1 MSYHQPYT
9 MNGNRSAKVK
19 GFMGLPRSPN
29 VVMRKV
35 ISGYQVGTMPD
46 GYNDPAHLL
55 KKGKGKRAQLE
66 NVQFFREESEARKY
80 MESLLAG
87 GL

>member
-9 MNGNRSAKVK
+9 MNGNRAAKVK

-29 VVMRKV
+29 VVMRKTKD
-35 ISGYQVGTMPD
+35 GYQVGIMPD
-46 GYNDPAHLL
+46 GYNDPARQLR
-55 KKGKGKRAQLE
+55 KGKRPQLE
-66 NVQFFREESEARKY
+66 NVQVFKTEKTARKY
-80 MESLLAG
+80 MDSLLAG

>member
-1 MSYHQPYT
+1 MNHQPY
-9 MNGNRSAKVK
+9 GLAGSLSAKVK

-46 GYNDPAHLL
+46 GYNDPAHRLR
-55 KKGKGKRAQLE
+55 KGKRAQLE

-80 MESLLAG
+80 MDSLLLG
-87 GL
+87 V

>member
-9 MNGNRSAKVK
+9 MNGNRAAKVK
-19 GFMGLPRSPN
+19 GFMGLPRGPN

-46 GYNDPAHLL
+46 GYNDPAHRLR
-55 KKGKGKRAQLE
+55 KGKRAQLE
-66 NVQFFREESEARKY
+66 NVQFFREESEARVY
-80 MESLLAG
+80 MDSLLAG

>member
-1 MSYHQPYT
+1 MNHRPYGLAGSLT
-9 MNGNRSAKVK
+9 AKVK

-46 GYNDPAHLL
+46 GYNDPTHQLR
-55 KKGKGKRAQLE
+55 KGKRPQLE
-66 NVQFFREESEARKY
+66 NVQFFREESEARAY
-80 MESLLAG
+80 ADRLLAG
-87 GL
+87 V

>member
-1 MSYHQPYT
+1 MNHRPYGLAGT
-9 MNGNRSAKVK
+9 LSAKVK
-19 GFMGLPRSPN
+19 GFTVVPRSPN

-46 GYNDPAHLL
+46 GYNKVTYRPD
-55 KKGKGKRAQLE
+55 KTKRAKLE
-66 NVQFFREESEARKY
+66 SVQFFKTESDARVY
-80 MESLLAG
+80 MDSLLAG

>member
-35 ISGYQVGTMPD
+35 RDGYQVGIMPD
-46 GYNDPAHLL
+46 GYNDPARQLR
-55 KKGKGKRAQLE
+55 KGKRPQLE
-66 NVQFFREESEARKY
+66 NVQFFREESKARVY
-80 MESLLAG
+80 MDSLLAG
-87 GL
+87 A

>member
-1 MSYHQPYT
+1 MNHKPY
-9 MNGNRSAKVK
+9 GLAGSLSAKVK

-46 GYNDPAHLL
+46 GYNDPAPRLR
-55 KKGKGKRAQLE
+55 KGKRAHLE
-66 NVQFFREESEARKY
+66 NVQVFKAESDARAY
-80 MESLLAG
+80 ADSLLAG

>member
-1 MSYHQPYT
+1 MNHRPY
-9 MNGNRSAKVK
+9 GLAGSLSAKVK

-35 ISGYQVGTMPD
+35 RGGYQVGIMSD
-46 GYNDPAHLL
+46 GYNKVTYRPD
-55 KKGKGKRAQLE
+55 KTKRAQLE
-66 NVQFFREESEARKY
+66 GVKVFKTESEARVY
-80 MESLLAG
+80 MDSLLAG

>member
-46 GYNDPAHLL
+46 GYNDPTHQLR
-55 KKGKGKRAQLE
+55 KGKRPQLE
-66 NVQFFREESEARKY
+66 NVQFFREESKARVY
-80 MESLLAG
+80 MDSLLAG
-87 GL
+87 A

>member
-19 GFMGLPRSPN
+19 GFMGLPRSLN

-35 ISGYQVGTMPD
+35 RGWYQVGIMPD
-46 GYNDPAHLL
+46 GYNDPAHRSS
-55 KKGKGKRAQLE
+55 KD
-66 NVQFFREESEARKY
+66 RK
-80 MESLLAG
+80 SVV
-87 GL
+87 

>member
-29 VVMRKV
+29 VVMRKTKD
-35 ISGYQVGTMPD
+35 GYQVGIMPD
-46 GYNDPAHLL
+46 GYNDPARQLR
-55 KKGKGKRAQLE
+55 KGKRAQLE
-66 NVQFFREESEARKY
+66 NVQVFKTESDARVY
-80 MESLLAG
+80 MDSLLAG
-87 GL
+87 V

>member
-46 GYNDPAHLL
+46 GYNDPARRLR
-55 KKGKGKRAQLE
+55 KGKRPQLE
-66 NVQFFREESEARKY
+66 GVKVFKTESDARVY
-80 MESLLAG
+80 MDSLWAG
-87 GL
+87 G

>member
-19 GFMGLPRSPN
+19 GFMGLPRSLN

-35 ISGYQVGTMPD
+35 RGGYQVGIMPD
-46 GYNDPAHLL
+46 GYNKVTFRPDKA
-55 KKGKGKRAQLE
+55 KRAALQD
-66 NVQFFREESEARKY
+66 VQVFKTEKAAQAYVDK
-80 MESLLAG
+80 LLAG
-87 GL
+87 A

>member
-1 MSYHQPYT
+1 MNHRPYELA
-9 MNGNRSAKVK
+9 GSLSAKVK

-35 ISGYQVGTMPD
+35 RSGYQVGIMPD
-46 GYNDPAHLL
+46 GYNKVTYRPD
-55 KKGKGKRAQLE
+55 KTKRAQLE
-66 NVQFFREESEARKY
+66 NVQFFREESEARVY
-80 MESLLAG
+80 MDSLWAG

>member
-9 MNGNRSAKVK
+9 MNGNRAAKVK
-19 GFMGLPRSPN
+19 GFMGLPRSLN

-35 ISGYQVGTMPD
+35 KGGYQVGIMPD
-46 GYNDPAHLL
+46 GYNKVTYRPD
-55 KKGKGKRAQLE
+55 KTKRAQLE
-66 NVQFFREESEARKY
+66 NVQVFKSESDARVY
-80 MESLLAG
+80 MDSLLAG

>member
-19 GFMGLPRSPN
+19 GFMGLPRSLN

-35 ISGYQVGTMPD
+35 RGGYQVGTMPD
-46 GYNDPAHLL
+46 GYNDPAPRLR
-55 KKGKGKRAQLE
+55 KGKRPQLE
-66 NVQFFREESEARKY
+66 NVQVFKVESEARVY
-80 MESLLAG
+80 MDSLLTG

>member
-19 GFMGLPRSPN
+19 GFMGLPRSLN

-35 ISGYQVGTMPD
+35 RGGYQVGTMPD
-46 GYNDPAHLL
+46 GYNDPAPRLR
-55 KKGKGKRAQLE
+55 KGKRPQLE
-66 NVQFFREESEARKY
+66 NVQVFKVESEARVY
-80 MESLLAG
+80 MDSLLEG

>member
-1 MSYHQPYT
+1 MNHRPYGLAGSLT
-9 MNGNRSAKVK
+9 AKVK

-46 GYNDPAHLL
+46 GYNDPAPRLR
-55 KKGKGKRAQLE
+55 KGKRPQLE
-66 NVQFFREESEARKY
+66 NVQVFKVESEARVY
-80 MESLLAG
+80 MDSLLTG

>member
-46 GYNDPAHLL
+46 GYNNPAHRPA
-55 KKGKGKRAQLE
+55 KKKRPQLE
-66 NVQFFREESEARKY
+66 NVQFFREESDARVY
-80 MESLLAG
+80 MDSLLAG

>member
-1 MSYHQPYT
+1 
-9 MNGNRSAKVK
+9 MNRQQYGLGVSLSAKVK

-46 GYNDPAHLL
+46 GYNDPAPRLR
-55 KKGKGKRAQLE
+55 KGKRPQLE
-66 NVQFFREESEARKY
+66 NVQFFREEADARAYADK
-80 MESLLAG
+80 LLAG
-87 GL
+87 A